1 MGFCLGP
8 QLYSTD
14 LRVCFCDSTML
25 VFCLFVYYDSVVDLE
40 SDNGDI
46 ASIVFVY
53 YFFSYLETFMLPNM
67 D

>member
-25 VFCLFVYYDSVVDLE
+25 VFCLFVYYDSVVE

-53 YFFSYLETFMLPNM
+53 YFFSYLETFNPNM

>member
-25 VFCLFVYYDSVVDLE
+25 VFCLFVYYDSVVE